1 MEKETYL
8 IGSCWNKEDISLNG
22 SASASWWVDEDEEDE
37 VGDVTSSNESDSDNS
52 DDELPFETS
61 ESEEKKEPSIIS
73 S

>member
-8 IGSCWNKEDISLNG
+8 IGSCWNREDISPNG
-22 SASASWWVDEDEEDE
+22 SAASSWWVDEDEDEE

-61 ESEEKKEPSIIS
+61 ESEEKKEPSIILS
-73 S
+73 